1 MNAKHPP
8 HTPSISSKRHSQ
20 GAALAVALILL
31 VIITILGLASMRNT
45 NMQERMTANFLD
57 RSLAFQSAETGLRV
71 IETKP
76 SALAPPPIGL
86 ASNYPNDLAIG
97 LYTDGVCNAG
107 ACNAAGY
114 CPKPDQECL
123 ERVYDPA
130 FLGWVNIAAVP
141 ALGAIAIAPQFYAEH
156 MGAAPSWFGCE
167 QEVPVNQYC
176 LTERYRAASRSQA
189 ADRAEVALVINYTQP

>member
-1 MNAKHPP
+1 M
-8 HTPSISSKRHSQ
+8 TKRFSLKQ
-20 GAALAVALILL
+20 FMLNYLVLVAIVLL
-31 VIITILGLASMRNT
+31 VIITILGLSSMRNT

-76 SALAPPPIGL
+76 SALAPPPIAL
-86 ASNYPNDLAIG
+86 PSNYPPDLAIG

-141 ALGAIAIAPQFYAEH
+141 ALGAIAITPQFYAEH
-156 MGAAPSWFGCE
+156 MGVAPSWFGCE
-167 QEVPVNQYC
+167 QEVPLNQYC

-189 ADRAEVALVINYTQP
+189 ADRSEVALIINYTQP